1 MKEKIFYPNYNNSI
15 LALSSSIL
23 KKYDIL
29 PLHSSL
35 PELDKILQKY
45 KNIVLI
51 IFDGMGKNILEH
63 HLKEDSFLRQHKK
76 STLSSIYPPTTAA
89 ATNSIHSG
97 KAPIEHGW
105 LGWMQYFK
113 EYDEIIELFTNKAF
127 YSQKPLDIPSVSQ
140 RFLSYKDIYTQITEK
155 NKDIH
160 FERIFPDWYPGGVKS
175 VQEMRERIVST
186 LKTHEKN
193 IILGYW
199 TDPDSSIH
207 HNGCFTPLINNIM
220 KNINTEMEQL
230 SKEID
235 EETLVLITADHGIID
250 IELVWINEFD
260 GIKECL
266 KHAPTMELR
275 TTSFFVKEDK
285 KEEFKKLFNQYF
297 KEDFLLFT
305 HDEFIESG
313 LLGSGNK
320 HDKVEDFVGDFV
332 AVGFGKKGLS
342 YYDENNPN
350 VETFKK
356 YMTSFTSDHAGISK
370 EEIEVPLIIFSKEK
384 NK

>member
-1 MKEKIFYPNYNNSI
+1 MKQNIFYPKYEHSI

-23 KKYDIL
+23 KKYGL
-29 PLHSSL
+29 STSCPSL
-35 PELDKILQKY
+35 NEIDSLIKQY

-51 IFDGMGKNILEH
+51 IFDGMGKNILKH
-63 HLKEDSFLRQHKK
+63 HLKEKDFLPQHLK
-76 STLSSIYPPTTAA
+76 TVLSSVYPPTTTA

-97 KAPIEHGW
+97 LSPLEHGW

-127 YSQKPLDIPSVSQ
+127 YSQKPLDIPAVSQ

-160 FERIFPDWYPGGVKS
+160 FERIFPDWYPGGVQS
-175 VQEMRERIVST
+175 VQEMRERIVT
-186 LKTHEKN
+186 ALKTHEKN

-220 KNINTEMEQL
+220 QNINVEMEQL

-250 IELVWINEFD
+250 VELVFINDFD
-260 GIKECL
+260 GLKECL
-266 KHAPTMELR
+266 KRPPTMELR

-285 KEEFKKLFNQYF
+285 KEEFEKLFNHYF

-305 HDEFIESG
+305 HDEFIQSG
-313 LLGSGNK
+313 LLGSGKK
-320 HDKVEDFVGDFV
+320 HKKVDDFVGDFIS
-332 AVGFGKKGLS
+332 VGFGKKGLS
-342 YYDENNPN
+342 FYDENDPN

-356 YMTSFTSDHAGISK
+356 YMKSFTSDHAGISK
-370 EEIEVPLIIFSKEK
+370 DEMEVPLIIFSGEK
-384 NK
+384 RK